1 MSVIIPKDGL
11 PNREALQEFLK
22 QHEYSSTSAYKAE
35 QARGRSWCISST
47 TRKPM
52 ATEPTTTARKM
63 IRSTRTISALEI
75 KEA

>member
-35 QARGRSWCISST
+35 QAG
-47 TRKPM
+47 K
-52 ATEPTTTARKM
+52 K
-63 IRSTRTISALEI
+63 LVYLFYD
-75 KEA
+75 

>member
-35 QARGRSWCISST
+35 QAGN
-47 TRKPM
+47 KLVYLLYDQE
-52 ATEPTTTARKM
+52 AYGD
-63 IRSTRTISALEI
+63 RTYYYCEEDDTVYSNYFSIGD
-75 KEA
+75 